1 MAVAAPYSI
10 TWWQALRAPG
20 INQVLHHPQSLSPG
34 REQASHTQPGSGAQG
49 SSLVI
54 FHSGFLPRSGQAL
67 PALSPAPF
75 PFSLH
80 SPMVEASLPWRR
92 V

>member
-1 MAVAAPYSI
+1 M
-10 TWWQALRAPG
+10 
-20 INQVLHHPQSLSPG
+20 
-34 REQASHTQPGSGAQG
+34 QPGSGVQG

-67 PALSPAPF
+67 PTLSPALF
-75 PFSLH
+75 PVSLH
-80 SPMVEASLPWRR
+80 SLMVEGSLPRHR